1 MKILN
6 CYTFFLL
13 DILLCAA
20 KSGQET
26 LQKLLLSDLLYQQ
39 YLFTLNAT
47 ALQAIYTG
55 LFLVILKYI
64 SNQEQDQGKIQY
76 SNMWPVLKIRRAR
89 PR

>member
-1 MKILN
+1 MKILS
-6 CYTFFLL
+6 CYKFFLL
-13 DILLCAA
+13 GILLCAA

-39 YLFTLNAT
+39 CLFTLNAT

-64 SNQEQDQGKIQY
+64 SNQEQEQGKIQY
-76 SNMWPVLKIRRAR
+76 SNMCPVLKIRRGR
-89 PR
+89 PC